1 MSVNLEGAFNMA
13 LAIQEKDME
22 YYQVSTDTTIT
33 IKVAPSNYYRNHE
46 MLEEMVSEGREFVI
60 SRQTFEESFTGQPV
74 RGDRLIAANTGNYTV
89 REIREM
95 QVLGSIVG
103 YRLRCD

>member
-22 YYQVSTDTTIT
+22 YYQVSTDTTLT

-46 MLEEMVSEGREFVI
+46 MLEEMVSEGREFVV
-60 SRQTFEESFTGQPV
+60 SKKTFDDSFTGQPV

-89 REIREM
+89 KEIREM